1 MNDLNDLTVSQ
12 RAHETHMWPADGHLL
27 PTDQQCYVNQ
37 GPHVGGHLLTVS
49 QNTYETQLD
58 AADGHLLPTD
68 QERAVNHKRSVG
80 GHPLTVS
87 HNKVDTH
94 VDAADGHLLPTDH
107 PRPVNQDKIVGGHP
121 LTVSQMRYETQGR
134 FADGHLL
141 PTDQDHLVNH
151 SGSVGGHPPV
161 VPPSPPGTSRSTPGQ
176 PVNDGWAE
184 LRVCGDLFA
193 RAQAERIAVS
203 NLLRTS
209 DHDMFGPIL
218 ASLEESEKLCKLAL
232 RRCYRRVVPASLRNL
247 QKVEKGLGEDSFA
260 RILGHLG
267 DPYIATPHWWEGTG
281 SSRVL
286 MQGEPH
292 IRTISQLW
300 HYCGHGRPGRVA
312 KGATAAEL
320 AALGNPTLKM
330 LVHLQAEWCMKQN
343 GRYRELYTAT
353 REAAEDKVHSVPC
366 VRCGPSGRP
375 ALEGTPWSKGHQHAH
390 ALRIVGKEILRDM
403 WLARHNEEM
412 AS

>member
-1 MNDLNDLTVSQ
+1 VNDLNDLTVSHTDLE
-12 RAHETHMWPADGHLL
+12 AHSYPADGHLLPTDHGRLVNQKVSVGGHLLTVSHTDIEAHVVTADGHLL
-27 PTDQQCYVNQ
+27 PTDQQPSVNHQ
-37 GPHVGGHLLTVS
+37 PNVGGHLLTVS
-49 QNTYETQLD
+49 QRTHET
-58 AADGHLLPTD
+58 HLKP
-68 QERAVNHKRSVG
+68 V
-80 GHPLTVS
+80 
-87 HNKVDTH
+87 
-94 VDAADGHLLPTDH
+94 DGHLLPTDH
-107 PRPVNQDKIVGGHP
+107 CPIVNQWD
-121 LTVSQMRYETQGR
+121 
-134 FADGHLL
+134 
-141 PTDQDHLVNH
+141 
-151 SGSVGGHPPV
+151 SVGGHPPL
-161 VPPSPPGTSRSTPGQ
+161 VPPSPPGTTGLTPNQ
-176 PVNDGWAE
+176 PVNNGWAE

-193 RAQAERIAVS
+193 RAQAQRIAVS

-218 ASLEESEKLCKLAL
+218 ATLEETEKLCKLAL

-267 DPYIATPHWWEGTG
+267 DPYIATPHWWEGTD

-286 MQGEPH
+286 MQGEPY

-300 HYCGHGRPGRVA
+300 QYCGHGRPGRVA

-353 REAAEDKVHSVPC
+353 RETVEDKVHSVPC

-375 ALEGTPWSKGHQHAH
+375 ALEGTRWSKGHQHAH

-403 WLARHNEEM
+403 WLTRHNEEM
-412 AS
+412 AT

>member
-12 RAHETHMWPADGHLL
+12 GSHETQCCSADGHFLPTDQLRLVNQQPSVGGHLLTVSQCLLETHCAPADGHFLPTDQHHLVNHCTAVGGHSLTVSQRTHETHRLPADGHLL
-27 PTDQQCYVNQ
+27 PTDDIR
-37 GPHVGGHLLTVS
+37 HV
-49 QNTYETQLD
+49 TQ
-58 AADGHLLPTD
+58 
-68 QERAVNHKRSVG
+68 RS
-80 GHPLTVS
+80 
-87 HNKVDTH
+87 
-94 VDAADGHLLPTDH
+94 
-107 PRPVNQDKIVGGHP
+107 
-121 LTVSQMRYETQGR
+121 
-134 FADGHLL
+134 
-141 PTDQDHLVNH
+141 
-151 SGSVGGHPPV
+151 SVGGHPPV
-161 VPPSPPGTSRSTPGQ
+161 IPPSPPGTTGSTPGR

-184 LRVCGDLFA
+184 LRVCGDMFA
-193 RAQAERIAVS
+193 RAQAQRVAVS
-203 NLLRTS
+203 NMLRTS
-209 DHDMFGPIL
+209 DHDMFGPVL
-218 ASLEESEKLCKLAL
+218 AGLRETEEFCKLAL

-247 QKVEKGLGEDSFA
+247 QKIEKGLGEDSFA

-267 DPYIATPHWWEGTG
+267 DPYIAIPHWWEGTD
-281 SSRVL
+281 SNRVL
-286 MQGEPH
+286 MQGEPY

-300 HYCGHGRPGRVA
+300 QYCGHGRPGRVA

-330 LVHLQAEWCMKQN
+330 LVHLQAEWCIIQN

-353 REAAEDKVHSVPC
+353 REAVEDKVHSVPC

>member
-12 RAHETHMWPADGHLL
+12 LSNETHRPTADGHFL
-27 PTDQQCYVNQ
+27 PTDQQELVNQ
-37 GPHVGGHLLTVS
+37 AVVVGGHLLTVS
-49 QNTYETQLD
+49 QRTHETHAL
-58 AADGHLLPTD
+58 
-68 QERAVNHKRSVG
+68 
-80 GHPLTVS
+80 
-87 HNKVDTH
+87 
-94 VDAADGHLLPTDH
+94 
-107 PRPVNQDKIVGGHP
+107 
-121 LTVSQMRYETQGR
+121 

-141 PTDQDHLVNH
+141 PTDQHAVVNH
-151 SGSVGGHPPV
+151 FLSVGGHLLTVSQRVIETQVNSVDGHFLPTDQGQFVNHKGSVGGHPPL
-161 VPPSPPGTSRSTPGQ
+161 VPPSPPGTTGLTPNQ

-218 ASLEESEKLCKLAL
+218 ANLEETEKLCKLAL

-286 MQGEPH
+286 MQGEPY

-300 HYCGHGRPGRVA
+300 QYCGHGRPGRVA

-353 REAAEDKVHSVPC
+353 RETVKDKVHSVPC

-403 WLARHNEEM
+403 WLTRHNEEM
-412 AS
+412 AT